1 MTGKELMT
9 LDQARAEVE
18 AIRKENIACLGDGE
32 VFVRRTAEG
41 QIRSVKAPVKLS
53 EANGEIAIIQSKAM
67 TTGKGYYK
75 ANQITSLSIITPQ
88 KLKLPDGS
96 IVVNPYP
103 VIDPESG
110 TVRKFW
116 VKKQAVGYGPLGNLV
131 VTSVTLLYDLN
142 MYFIQDL
149 FKKVQYS
156 QGAGRICFETQLTD
170 KEKQTGIFYKIDGN
184 LGVWADVS
192 HKDILKAI
200 DTFVNKKQFAERNA
214 QTICERLA
222 MSKHPALSH
231 IAAPQATG
239 TEKNRVAIVTVVG
252 YVNDFTRE
260 QLEELAQKAE
270 RDEDVI
276 EMNGQKVEVMQ
287 ETAEASYEEVVAHDD
302 DERIIQDAEI
312 VEEDVPPRLFTGGGK
327 F

>member
-1 MTGKELMT
+1 MANKEVMTVDKVKAEL
-9 LDQARAEVE
+9 E
-18 AIRKENIACLGDGE
+18 AIRKESIACLGDGE
-32 VFVRRTAEG
+32 VFIRRNQEG
-41 QIRSVKAPVKLS
+41 QIRSVKASVRMA
-53 EANGEIAIIQSKAM
+53 EANGEIAVIQNKAM

-75 ANQITSLSIITPQ
+75 ANQIASLSIITPQ
-88 KLKLPDGS
+88 KLKLPTGET
-96 IVVNPYP
+96 VVNPYP

-116 VKKQAVGYGPLGNLV
+116 VKKQAVGHGPLGNLV

-149 FKKVQYS
+149 LKKVKYS
-156 QGAGRICFETQLTD
+156 AQAGRICLEAQLTEQER
-170 KEKQTGIFYKIDGN
+170 KSGIFYKIDGP

-192 HKDILKAI
+192 HKDILTAI

-231 IAAPQATG
+231 IASPQATG
-239 TEKNRVAIVTVVG
+239 AEKQRVAQVTIVG

-260 QLEELAQKAE
+260 HLEELAGKAE
-270 RDEDVI
+270 SQENVI
-276 EMNGQKVEVMQ
+276 EINGEKVQVVE
-287 ETAEASYEEVVAHDD
+287 ETAEAGYEEIAIHDD
-302 DERIIQDAEI
+302 DERIIQDGEI
-312 VEEDVPPRLFTGGGK
+312 VEEYAQPGLFSEGGK